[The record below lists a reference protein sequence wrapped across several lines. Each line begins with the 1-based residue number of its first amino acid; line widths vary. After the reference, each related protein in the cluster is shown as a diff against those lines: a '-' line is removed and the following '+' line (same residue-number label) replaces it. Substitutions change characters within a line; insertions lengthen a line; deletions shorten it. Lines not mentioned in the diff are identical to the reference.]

1 MVLGLGF
8 RGLGVWGVLGFRVE
22 GSGGGGGKLWVR
34 RVTHADL

>member
-22 GSGGGGGKLWVR
+22 GSGGGGGEALGAKS
-34 RVTHADL
+34 DSC